1 MTTPSCDDDLSMTDQ
16 QRLDDLEA
24 QAELAYAKMYD
35 STNTTAAAARYSD
48 AKEALHD
55 AIGLAHRLG
64 QADVAHRL
72 DARLA
77 HIKAVFRSQFAN
89 IG

>member
-1 MTTPSCDDDLSMTDQ
+1 MPLSMTDQ
-16 QRLDDLEA
+16 DRLDELEA
-24 QAELAYAKMYD
+24 QAELAYAEMYD
-35 STNTTAAAARYSD
+35 CTNPTAAAARYSD

-64 QADVAHRL
+64 KADIASRL
-72 DARLA
+72 EARLA
-77 HIKAVFRSQFAN
+77 HIKAVFRSQFAG